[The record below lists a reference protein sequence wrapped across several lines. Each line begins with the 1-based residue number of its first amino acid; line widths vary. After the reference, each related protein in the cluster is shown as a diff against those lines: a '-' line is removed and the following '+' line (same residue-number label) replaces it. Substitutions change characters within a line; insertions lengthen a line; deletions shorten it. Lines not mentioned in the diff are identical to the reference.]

1 MYFLIA
7 YMVYASIA
15 FCTIKNDMR
24 PELFLCLSMGQVY
37 FERKETSKL
46 MFYTTDVSDNWV
58 FYLNDSLKHL
68 NGTVFNDLLRCF
80 CIIFN
85 LITIPT
91 I

>member
-15 FCTIKNDMR
+15 FCTRKNDMR

-46 MFYTTDVSDNWV
+46 MFYV
-58 FYLNDSLKHL
+58 FILQTLA
-68 NGTVFNDLLRCF
+68 
-80 CIIFN
+80 
-85 LITIPT
+85 TIGYFILT
-91 I
+91 IV